1 MPTRFGW
8 GPHGGRPYAEDT
20 LGTPLGSLPLNQ
32 SPPPLIHVWHRQRP
46 FPHSLHQMTDNC
58 PGLGGLVAMETASS
72 RKILNRAG
80 DLLFLWMLAALG
92 PVWPGGRGVE
102 GRPPLSLTSH
112 TPHVCV
118 HVCMYTC
125 VCACVYLCIICIF
138 LGVWYMD
145 MHVSLCI
152 LYVFILCIQA
162 CVYMCLHHMCIC
174 VCMYYVYTCICMPLY
189 VCMYVHMC
197 VMCIC
202 VCWVWIVWMCI
213 CVHVYVCL
221 YGCPLGSHPTE
232 HPHEAT
238 HSASQP
244 PAKA

>member
-20 LGTPLGSLPLNQ
+20 LGTLLGSLPLNQ

-46 FPHSLHQMTDNC
+46 FPHSLRQMTDNC

-92 PVWPGGRGVE
+92 PVWPGGGGVE

-118 HVCMYTC
+118 HVRMCVCMCVPVYYLYLSGCMVYGYACLSVYIVCMYFMYTSM
-125 VCACVYLCIICIF
+125 CVY
-138 LGVWYMD
+138 
-145 MHVSLCI
+145 
-152 LYVFILCIQA
+152 VFA
-162 CVYMCLHHMCIC
+162 SYVYMCLYVLC
-174 VCMYYVYTCICMPLY
+174 VYTCICMPLY

-232 HPHEAT
+232 HPREAT